1 MSEREQ
7 SGQIAIDVGALYQ
20 QAVELKEYIDTLQK
34 TLTEV
39 LDSIESVKSS
49 KSAIDEIGKGNQEYI
64 MIGDRKGNVMFK
76 VSNINNVKVIVH
88 LGMQYFVEVD
98 PQTAKKIL
106 DDKEKELNDY
116 SKALQA
122 ELAKSIE
129 AYNQLA
135 QVLSAIQAQAQT
147 GE

>member
-7 SGQIAIDVGALYQ
+7 GAQIAIDIEALYQ
-20 QAVELKEYIDTLQK
+20 QVVELKEYIDTLQK

-39 LDSIESVKSS
+39 LDSIESVRSS
-49 KSAIDEIGKGNQEYI
+49 KSAIDEIGKGNQEFI
-64 MIGDRKGNVMFK
+64 MIGDRKGNVLFK
-76 VSNINNVKVIVH
+76 VGNINNTKVIVH
-88 LGMQYFVEVD
+88 LGLQYFVEVD

-106 DDKEKELNDY
+106 DDKEKELNNY

-135 QVLSAIQAQAQT
+135 QVLSAIQAQAQK
-147 GE
+147 GG

>member
-49 KSAIDEIGKGNQEYI
+49 KSAIDEISKGNQEYI

-88 LGMQYFVEVD
+88 LGLQYFIEVD
-98 PQTAKKIL
+98 LQTAKKIL
-106 DDKEKELNDY
+106 DDKELNDY

-147 GE
+147 GG